1 MNGKW
6 LTLVLC
12 LLLTGT
18 AHPNPEPEPVRNLVL
33 MIGDG
38 MGLAQVSMLQIGN
51 DYAPTAFDRAQQ
63 VALLVTR
70 SANNRVTDSAAA
82 ATALATGCKTDNG
95 TLGVDPSGV
104 PLESSMARAAAKG
117 LATGIVVTSALQH
130 ATPGAFYAHVGDR
143 GDMPA
148 ITRQLAAADI
158 DVLIG
163 GGRRWLAEPCD
174 DGGTWFDAFV
184 RRGYFVTDD
193 LAQTHSVGRE
203 KVLCAVAEE
212 PVQHLTA

>member
-18 AHPNPEPEPVRNLVL
+18 AHPNPEPEPVRTLVL

-70 SANNRVTDSAAA
+70 SANNRVTDSAAGGDGWRS
-82 ATALATGCKTDNG
+82 LATTAGRG
-95 TLGVDPSGV
+95 SMPLSGGVTL
-104 PLESSMARAAAKG
+104 
-117 LATGIVVTSALQH
+117 
-130 ATPGAFYAHVGDR
+130 
-143 GDMPA
+143 
-148 ITRQLAAADI
+148 
-158 DVLIG
+158 
-163 GGRRWLAEPCD
+163 
-174 DGGTWFDAFV
+174 
-184 RRGYFVTDD
+184 
-193 LAQTHSVGRE
+193 
-203 KVLCAVAEE
+203 
-212 PVQHLTA
+212 